1 MRTFLAAALLLI
13 AGGAEA
19 ASQDLTLKF
28 QHSARLAPDGPWVK
42 FVGFE
47 DTRCPVD
54 VNCGVAGRAR
64 VLLLVEGSGRKPEV
78 VLLEGGLGDPA
89 GFDETEM
96 ARLARAAPVHRGHRF
111 VLLTLEPRPRTA
123 ARLDPFDLVVRV
135 RVETV
140 GAR

>member
-1 MRTFLAAALLLI
+1 MRTLLAAALLLI
-13 AGGAEA
+13 AFGAEA

-28 QHSARLAPDGPWVK
+28 QHSTRLAPDGPWVK

-54 VNCGVAGRAR
+54 VNCGIAGLAR
-64 VLLLVEGSGRKPEV
+64 VLLLIEGSGRKPDV
-78 VLLEGGLGDPA
+78 ILLEGGLGDPA
-89 GFDETEM
+89 GFDETEL
-96 ARLARAAPVHRGHRF
+96 ARLARAAPVHSGYRF
-111 VLLTLEPRPRTA
+111 VFLTLEPRPRIS
-123 ARLDPFDLVVRV
+123 ARLDPYDLAVRV